1 MRHAENT
8 HYQIKSKE
16 SILKSH
22 THREREREREREF
35 IPVLANVWPLY
46 DAHKRSSSSI
56 SSVVSSSL
64 LYWTRSRKLC
74 HSSILNDHIMDVKD
88 ENKII

>member
-1 MRHAENT
+1 MRHAKNT

-22 THREREREREREF
+22 TMRERERREL

-56 SSVVSSSL
+56 SSVAMSSSL
-64 LYWTRSRKLC
+64 LHWTRSRKLC